1 MGNSTFHHGAALC
14 GIDAR
19 GSKQLVQRNIVA
31 VACDLVQQ
39 AFQLAGT
46 IHAQAGQQSSTA
58 AQHLGDGCKRLH
70 HAASTIH
77 EQGAEAREQ
86 KDGTADG
93 AQGGKKLVPLLG
105 ILLLFG
111 GNIVAVGWLVFLPG
125 GRLRRC
131 GAEVGT
137 IVCLRLRSGLFLFF
151 GVSID
156 AF

>member
-46 IHAQAGQQSSTA
+46 IHAQAGQQSSAA
-58 AQHLGDGCKRLH
+58 AQHLGNGGKGFH
-70 HAASTIH
+70 HAGSTIH

-86 KDGTADG
+86 KDSTADG
-93 AQGGKKLVPLLG
+93 AQGGKEFMTLLSV
-105 ILLLFG
+105 LLLFG

-137 IVCLRLRSGLFLFF
+137 IVCLRLRSSLFLFF
-151 GVSID
+151 GVFID